1 MINKLVNKVQVVIV
15 LPLILESIVLCWHS
29 LEEVSSVNIERCPHL
44 EKWRL
49 VSSLEVKRQEKCM
62 KT

>member
-15 LPLILESIVLCWHS
+15 LPLIQESIVLCWHS

-49 VSSLEVKRQEKCM
+49 VSSL
-62 KT
+62 